1 VSVQAVRITQLD
13 GKLPNLALMR
23 IAHHHR
29 ALGHEVH
36 FTRSPYRHLY
46 EGRYDAVYG
55 SAIFDYSRDHVSR
68 LKAEF
73 PGVILGGT
81 GSGSKGTVEA
91 LGIGY
96 ECSYADYPAF
106 DASIG
111 YTQRGCRLSCKFCV
125 VPGKEGKPRSV
136 ASVAE
141 IWRGIGHPRHIH
153 LLDNDF
159 FGQPEATWR
168 SLIDEMVDGR
178 FKVCFNQGIN
188 VRFLTAET
196 AAALARVDYR
206 DDSFEVK
213 RLYTAWDNLKDEE
226 MFFRGVRLLEDV
238 GVRPSHLMA
247 YMLVG
252 FDKKETWSRL
262 FYRFNRMVEL
272 GIRPYP
278 MVIGDRMKT
287 LPLGGHNAPIERR
300 TLGEF
305 QRWVI
310 RKAYTF
316 IPFEHYDV
324 NARGHSTTDAV
335 DLFSEVSA

>member
-1 VSVQAVRITQLD
+1 MIRVTQLD

-23 IAHHHR
+23 ISHHHR
-29 ALGHEVH
+29 ALGHAVY
-36 FTRSPYRHLY
+36 FTRSAYRHLD
-46 EGRYDAVYG
+46 EPDYDVVYG
-55 SAIFDYSRDHVSR
+55 SAIFDYSGDHVSR

-73 PGVILGGT
+73 PGAIVGGT
-81 GSGSKGTVEA
+81 GSGSKQTVEA
-91 LGIGY
+91 LGIGDG
-96 ECSYADYPAF
+96 CSYSDYPSF

-111 YTQRGCRLSCKFCV
+111 YTQRGCRLACKFCV
-125 VPGKEGKPRSV
+125 VPGKEGKPQSV
-136 ASVAE
+136 ATVAQ
-141 IWRGIGHPRHIH
+141 IWRGAAFPKHIH

-159 FGQPEATWR
+159 FGQQETRWR
-168 SLIDEMVDGR
+168 SLVEEMVDGR

-188 VRFLTAET
+188 VRFLTTET

-206 DDSFEVK
+206 DDGFETK

-226 MFFRGVRLLEDV
+226 VFFRGVRLLENA
-238 GVRPSHLMA
+238 GIRPSHLMA

-252 FDKKETWSRL
+252 WDKKETWSRL

-278 MVIGDRMKT
+278 MVFGDRMRS
-287 LPLGGHNAPIERR
+287 LPLGGHNARIERR

-324 NARGHSTTDAV
+324 NAKGRNVEAP
-335 DLFSEVSA
+335 DLFAEVSA